1 MAKPNRYVLG
11 STPEIDLTFYNPS
24 NEPFSPSES
33 RLSIKRPDGV
43 ILTYSGADLNQ
54 GSGYLYFIY
63 NPPTIG
69 WYEYEG
75 WGKDGN
81 GREIA
86 STAGFEVYDRVY

>member
-1 MAKPNRYVLG
+1 MAKPKRYVLG

-24 NEPFSPSES
+24 NQEFSPSEV
-33 RLSIKRPDGV
+33 RLSIKQPDGE
-43 ILTYSGADLNQ
+43 ILVFSGGSLTQ
-54 GSGYLYFIY
+54 GSGYLYTIY
-63 NPPTIG
+63 NPPMVG

-75 WGKDGN
+75 WGKDAN